1 MQGKVAPGDVQP
13 LTINQANKNMR
24 VNIPTNPE
32 QLIKLAQQIK
42 DKHAADGATS
52 PLAGLN
58 MADMSTKTT
67 TADTENKQAA
77 KSRRDAEKSTQ
88 NRDLALGVGAGTA
101 GTVDAYVR
109 SARDILLGINK
120 GNEQKL
126 GDWGFEVDTSARPA
140 PKPPT
145 P

>member
-1 MQGKVAPGDVQP
+1 
-13 LTINQANKNMR
+13 MR
-24 VNIPTNPE
+24 VNIPSNPD
-32 QLIKLAQQIK
+32 QLIQLAQRIK
-42 DKHAADGATS
+42 DKHTADGAAS
-52 PLAGLN
+52 PLASLN
-58 MADMSTKTT
+58 MAEMGAKTT

-77 KSRRDAEKSTQ
+77 KSRRDAEKATQ

-101 GTVDAYVR
+101 GTVDTYVR
-109 SARDILLGINK
+109 SVRDVLLGIHK

-126 GDWGFEVDTSARPA
+126 GDWGFEIDTSARPA